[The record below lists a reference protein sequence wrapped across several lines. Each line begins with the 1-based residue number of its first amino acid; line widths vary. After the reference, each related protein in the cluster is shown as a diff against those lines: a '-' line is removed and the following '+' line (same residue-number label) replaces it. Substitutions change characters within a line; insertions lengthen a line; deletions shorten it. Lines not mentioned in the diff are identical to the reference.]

1 MKTKNFILTVLTVVC
16 MAFMAQEAN
25 CQIPGQK
32 AEKTELHPYTY
43 AEVFGTAPA
52 SATKKFEQKQFSIVV
67 SGGEM
72 YYGKIQYGVKVP
84 SRNLKYSNA
93 NKTLNWMDKLIL
105 YKSGGKYYFV
115 LCDGKTNK
123 EIAETLKSIG
133 EPDK

>member
-1 MKTKNFILTVLTVVC
+1 MKIRNFILTVLTVMC
-16 MAFMAQEAN
+16 MAFIAQEAD

-32 AEKTELHPYTY
+32 AEKTELHPYSY
-43 AEVFGTAPA
+43 AEVFGSAPA

-93 NKTLNWMDKLIL
+93 NRTLNWMDKLIL
-105 YKSGGKYYFV
+105 CKSGGKYYFV
-115 LCDGKTNK
+115 LLDGKTKDEVN
-123 EIAETLKSIG
+123 AVLKKIG
-133 EPDK
+133 PPDK

>member
-1 MKTKNFILTVLTVVC
+1 
-16 MAFMAQEAN
+16 MAFIAQEAD

-52 SATKKFEQKQFSIVV
+52 SATKKFEQKQFNIVINKGV
-67 SGGEM
+67 W
-72 YYGKIQYGVKVP
+72 YYGKTEYGVRVP
-84 SRNLKYSNA
+84 SKDLKYSNS
-93 NKTLNWMDKLIL
+93 NKVMGWMDKLIL

-133 EPDK
+133 APDK